1 MANINTNGFIIAAI
15 SIIVSIILVTGVLI
29 PVIADNSGT
38 ERTVLYTNEG
48 DWYYDEVTDS
58 TQVSISISQS
68 MNEDDRPVFS
78 ISINNGTAKPT
89 GMPEWI
95 SENSIVFKSLP
106 LFTFKTND
114 GKYGVEGIVAIGNE
128 SMDAEYLLAG
138 GGLMYYRFIEGQTP
152 ELYYCID
159 IDSVTSPTI
168 TMTNGVVSYSS
179 FNQTPTALNGT
190 YLLSITDGTTGD
202 FTLMSGPTVLN
213 DTSFYMADCV
223 GDASIETEDAD
234 AFIVL
239 DEAIGAGCYG
249 QISDYNTASKLC
261 IYDFG
266 RNYTTITS
274 SISTN
279 DAESGDGLVLGA
291 VTITA
296 YGTAPLPLTHFIV
309 PVEIAVGGDS
319 AMSPT
324 LKSMVSV
331 IPLIVIVGLI
341 VGTVGYFMR
350 RQ

>member
-48 DWYYDEVTDS
+48 DWYYNEVTES
-58 TQVSISISQS
+58 TQVSISISQNT
-68 MNEDDRPVFS
+68 NEDSRPVFS

-89 GMPEWI
+89 DMPAWT
-95 SENSIVFKSLP
+95 SANSMDFASLP

-114 GKYGVEGIVAIGNE
+114 GKYGVEGIATIGNE
-128 SMDAEYLLAG
+128 SMDAEYLLS
-138 GGLMYYRFIEGQTP
+138 GGLMYYRFIEGQAP

-168 TMTNGVVSYSS
+168 TMANGVMSYSS

-202 FTLMSGPTVLN
+202 FTLMSGPTVMD
-213 DTSFYMADCV
+213 DTSFYMADFN
-223 GDASIETEDAD
+223 GSAGIETEDANT
-234 AFIVL
+234 FIVL

-261 IYDFG
+261 IYNFG
-266 RNYTTITS
+266 RNYGTITS
-274 SISTN
+274 SISTS
-279 DAESGDGLVLGA
+279 DAESDDGLVLGT

-296 YGTAPLPLTHFIV
+296 DETAQPPLTHFIV

-341 VGTVGYFMR
+341 VGTVGYFIR

>member
-1 MANINTNGFIIAAI
+1 MNMANNKFVMAIIGVVT
-15 SIIVSIILVTGVLI
+15 SILVVSAVLI
-29 PVIADNSGT
+29 PVVSDALNSKSEGN
-38 ERTVLYTNEG
+38 VLYTNNG
-48 DWYYDEVTDS
+48 DWYYNKVTDS
-58 TQVSISISQS
+58 TQVSISISS
-68 MNEDDRPVFS
+68 NMNEDNRPVFS

-114 GKYGVEGIVAIGNE
+114 GKYGVEGIAAIGNE
-128 SMDAEYLLAG
+128 SMDASYLLAG
-138 GGLMYYRFIEGQTP
+138 GLIYYRFIEGQTP

-159 IDSVTSPTI
+159 PDSSTPLTI
-168 TMTNGVVSYSS
+168 TMANGVVSYSS
-179 FNQTPTALNGT
+179 FNETPTALNGT
-190 YLLSITDGTTGD
+190 YLLSITDETTGD

-223 GDASIETEDAD
+223 GDAGIEVEDAD

-239 DEAIGAGCYG
+239 DEAIAAGCYG
-249 QISDYNTASKLC
+249 TITDYNTASKLS

-266 RNYTTITS
+266 RNYSTITS

-309 PVEIAVGGDS
+309 PVNIREMTSNVSSEVA
-319 AMSPT
+319 T
-324 LKSMVSV
+324 LLNV
-331 IPLIVIVGLI
+331 IPLFVIISVLI
-341 VGTVGYFMR
+341 ATVTLFIKK
-350 RQ
+350 Q